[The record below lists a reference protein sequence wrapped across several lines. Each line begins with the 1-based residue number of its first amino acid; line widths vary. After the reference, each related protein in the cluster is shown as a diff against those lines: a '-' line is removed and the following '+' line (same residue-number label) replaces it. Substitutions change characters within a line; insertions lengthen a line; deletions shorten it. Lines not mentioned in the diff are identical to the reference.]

1 MEFVIMDHQD
11 DNGCL
16 FYDQLMHK
24 KIFDWDK
31 IPVD

>member
-1 MEFVIMDHQD
+1 MEFVIMGHQD
-11 DNGCL
+11 DNRL

-31 IPVD
+31 IPAD